1 MSSNNDNNINRNNII
16 TSVIMIPEL
25 NEFSYKEAKRL
36 FLSYKEKG
44 IITGGYFDDKSWSV
58 TDEYANYGLNFDL
71 RNIDCDTFLNTIGI
85 TKHEYIN
92 YVKTYTIFKFGELA
106 FTTLRDFVGQLKH
119 FIASYDFNKPRFV
132 DDYYY
137 NTCNQISEFFSLI
150 KISDD
155 SIQDNL
161 LRALEDVQDDFRK
174 RAPTSENAGLL

>member
-44 IITGGYFDDKSWSV
+44 VITGGYFDDKSWSV

-106 FTTLRDFVGQLKH
+106 FTTLRDFVG
-119 FIASYDFNKPRFV
+119 S
-132 DDYYY
+132 
-137 NTCNQISEFFSLI
+137 
-150 KISDD
+150 
-155 SIQDNL
+155 
-161 LRALEDVQDDFRK
+161 
-174 RAPTSENAGLL
+174 

>member
-1 MSSNNDNNINRNNII
+1 MSNNNDNNNSNSII

-44 IITGGYFDDKSWSV
+44 VITGGYFDDKSWSV

-92 YVKTYTIFKFGELA
+92 YVKTYTIFKF
-106 FTTLRDFVGQLKH
+106 
-119 FIASYDFNKPRFV
+119 
-132 DDYYY
+132 
-137 NTCNQISEFFSLI
+137 
-150 KISDD
+150 
-155 SIQDNL
+155 
-161 LRALEDVQDDFRK
+161 
-174 RAPTSENAGLL
+174 